1 MDELVY
7 LVASVDEKVNECIE
21 QYIQLHKAGLLSAA
35 YALLEIDKILIIA
48 RTENRE
54 QLLYKYREML

>member
-7 LVASVDEKVNECIE
+7 LMASVDEKVNECIE
-21 QYIQLHKAGLLSAA
+21 QYIQLYKDGLLSAMDT
-35 YALLEIDKILIIA
+35 LMGIDKILTIA

-54 QLLYKYREML
+54 QLLLEYHKML

>member
-7 LVASVDEKVNECIE
+7 LMASVDEKVNECIR
-21 QYIQLHKAGLLSAA
+21 QYIQIHKAGLLSATD
-35 YALLEIDKILIIA
+35 ALLEIDKCLTIS

>member
-1 MDELVY
+1 MDELVC
-7 LVASVDEKVNECIE
+7 LMASVDEKVHECIE
-21 QYIQLHKAGLLSAA
+21 QYIQLHKAGLLSATD
-35 YALLEIDKILIIA
+35 ALLEIDKCLTIS

>member
-7 LVASVDEKVNECIE
+7 LMTSVDEKVNECIE
-21 QYIQLHKAGLLSAA
+21 QYIQIHKAGLLSATD
-35 YALLEIDKILIIA
+35 ALLEIDKCLTIS

>member
-1 MDELVY
+1 MNELVC
-7 LVASVDEKVNECIE
+7 LMSSVDEKVHECIE
-21 QYIQLHKAGLLSAA
+21 QYIQLHKEGMLSSMD
-35 YALLEIDKILIIA
+35 ALLEIDKILLIS